1 MFSLSLKM
9 SEICILLEKKH
20 SKTLLYYVVTIMYYV
35 YAKLLTSETSDQN
48 IIIFSYS
55 GK

>member
-35 YAKLLTSETSDQN
+35 YAKLLTSEGLKCYH
-48 IIIFSYS
+48 IFI
-55 GK
+55 